1 MISGAGAMNPVCP
14 REDGRLEWGNGVV
27 SMLFDTAGDSPVR
40 LCNVAGRGMGSIG
53 GRVTDDGRTVLE
65 RDPRP
70 IVEVRAANTGSQ
82 DNRLT
87 LIATVAGSVLRF
99 VSAAASEPE
108 EGSAEPYRLEI
119 VQFASYADLEPHGRV
134 FEPAAAERAEAAAQP
149 STEAVRHADATAGLV
164 VTSVF
169 EAFPGLSAVRTY
181 TRLSSAHPLPIEAVS
196 SLNLTVPMRVNCGKI
211 DHSRVFWGDSA
222 WAVENDWRSRPL
234 RDVSVRNRNQ
244 VINPGQSSSRFAMSS
259 ASTWSTGVHEPAG
272 IVQVEGSRRQSRDFS
287 VMWQI
292 EHNGPWE
299 WEIGEDDPGLHI
311 SAFGPEYQDHH
322 WYTELGEGH
331 DFESV
336 PVSFAIAAGDWQQ
349 SVVEMTLQRRALRAA
364 KARELGRSEQFEHT
378 QGLVVYNDYMNT
390 LFGDPRLE
398 KELPLV
404 EGAARVGADIFCID
418 AGWYDSTDGGW
429 WDMVGEWQASTNRF
443 GEAGL
448 KGLADTI
455 RAHGMGLGL
464 WLEPEVIGVKSPLA
478 QSLPDDAFFQRHGVR
493 VCDSGRYLLDFRS
506 PAAREHVT
514 RTVDRL
520 IDDFGAVFFK
530 FDYNTVPGV
539 GTDLDAESAG
549 AGLLGH
555 CRAYLDWLDDLRR
568 RHPDVMIENCGS
580 GAMRA
585 DYAQL

>member
-14 REDGRLEWGNGVV
+14 REDGHLEWGNGVV

-40 LCNVAGRGMGSIG
+40 LCNVAGRGMGPIG

-119 VQFASYADLEPHGRV
+119 VQFASYAELEPHGRA
-134 FEPAAAERAEAAAQP
+134 FEPTAAERAEAAAQP
-149 STEAVRHADATAGLV
+149 SPETVRHADATAGLV

-181 TRLSSAHPLPIEAVS
+181 TRLSSARPLPIEAVS

-211 DHSRVFWGDSA
+211 SHSRVFWGDSA

-299 WEIGEDDPGLHI
+299 WEVGEDDPGLHI

-336 PVSFAIAAGDWQQ
+336 PVSFAISAGDWQQ
-349 SVVEMTLQRRALRAA
+349 SVAEMTLQRRALRAA
-364 KARELGRSEQFEHT
+364 KARELGRSEQFERT
-378 QGLVVYNDYMNT
+378 QGLVIYNDYMNT

-418 AGWYDSTDGGW
+418 AG
-429 WDMVGEWQASTNRF
+429 
-443 GEAGL
+443 
-448 KGLADTI
+448 
-455 RAHGMGLGL
+455 
-464 WLEPEVIGVKSPLA
+464 
-478 QSLPDDAFFQRHGVR
+478 
-493 VCDSGRYLLDFRS
+493 
-506 PAAREHVT
+506 
-514 RTVDRL
+514 
-520 IDDFGAVFFK
+520 
-530 FDYNTVPGV
+530 
-539 GTDLDAESAG
+539 
-549 AGLLGH
+549 
-555 CRAYLDWLDDLRR
+555 
-568 RHPDVMIENCGS
+568 
-580 GAMRA
+580 
-585 DYAQL
+585 